1 MLAKKL
7 ISDIVPA
14 LKTSDTGL
22 KALSWMEIF
31 RVSHLPIV
39 NNKEFLGLISDT
51 DIYDLNMADEPIG
64 NHNLSLFSP
73 YVTAYQHIYE
83 VIEIVSRLNLTI
95 VPVLEKKKFLGL
107 ITLNDLIQYFAGLLS
122 VNNPGAIIVL
132 ELNQNDYS
140 LSEISQI
147 IESNDAR
154 ILSIYTRSPAESMKM
169 EVIIKVNR
177 TDISSI
183 VQTFERFDYSI
194 KASFMDDD
202 ELDSLYDNR
211 YESFMRYLNT

>member
-107 ITLNDLIQYFAGLLS
+107 ITLNDLIKYFAGLLS
-122 VNNPGAIIVL
+122 VNNPGALIVL

>member
-1 MLAKKL
+1 MLAKEL

-22 KALSWMEIF
+22 KALNWMEIF

-73 YVTAYQHIYE
+73 YVTAGQHIYE

-95 VPVLEKKKFLGL
+95 VPVLEKKNFLGL

-122 VNNPGAIIVL
+122 VNDPGAIIVL
-132 ELNQNDYS
+132 ELHQNDYS

-147 IESNDAR
+147 IESNDTR
-154 ILSIYTRSPAESMKM
+154 ILSVYTRSPEESMKM

-177 TDISSI
+177 KDISSI
-183 VQTFERFDYSI
+183 LQTFERFDYNI
-194 KASFMDDD
+194 KASFMDDE
-202 ELDSLYDNR
+202 ELDSLYENR
-211 YESFMRYLNT
+211 FESFMRYLNT